1 MTSTTAAQVPVP
13 STPRVAL
20 ETAVVRNWKAPVAF
34 GIFSVLAFV
43 LLIVFGRTG
52 TTTYRL
58 STESDLIQ
66 LPVIPADVQ
75 AVSIGITVLMVAIT
89 AVAFWF
95 TWRARPTPLWLVS
108 IFAVLFVIGFLT
120 WAAAGALIPIPGLL
134 VGAVGLSVPLIFGAL
149 GGVISERVDHPLQ
162 RCDHGGLFK
171 TRGAELPRFRRG
183 LDKPLAA
190 QRLRRRWRRNKPSLR
205 YVGRAGLACCFRRCA
220 RWQRL
225 ICWVWRGGA
234 NHGSGAWHRARRW
247 CGGARWCRREVPNVG
262 RAAGRRIAGR
272 RIAGRRAD
280 WRRTGGARKPGA

>member
-108 IFAVLFVIGFLT
+108 
-120 WAAAGALIPIPGLL
+120 GL
-134 VGAVGLSVPLIFGAL
+134 
-149 GGVISERVDHPLQ
+149 
-162 RCDHGGLFK
+162 
-171 TRGAELPRFRRG
+171 
-183 LDKPLAA
+183 
-190 QRLRRRWRRNKPSLR
+190 
-205 YVGRAGLACCFRRCA
+205 
-220 RWQRL
+220 
-225 ICWVWRGGA
+225 
-234 NHGSGAWHRARRW
+234 
-247 CGGARWCRREVPNVG
+247 
-262 RAAGRRIAGR
+262 
-272 RIAGRRAD
+272 
-280 WRRTGGARKPGA
+280 

>member
-1 MTSTTAAQVPVP
+1 MTSTTASQVPVP

-149 GGVISERVDHPLQ
+149 GGVISERV
-162 RCDHGGLFK
+162 G
-171 TRGAELPRFRRG
+171 
-183 LDKPLAA
+183 
-190 QRLRRRWRRNKPSLR
+190 
-205 YVGRAGLACCFRRCA
+205 V
-220 RWQRL
+220 
-225 ICWVWRGGA
+225 V
-234 NHGSGAWHRARRW
+234 
-247 CGGARWCRREVPNVG
+247 NVAIEG
-262 RAAGRRIAGR
+262 Q
-272 RIAGRRAD
+272 
-280 WRRTGGARKPGA
+280 